1 MGVPAQ
7 VLPRNLIPRQGA
19 WRRPVFVRE
28 VGPQGYLF
36 RTPYGVRGMSVLR
49 SSVRRGTQLCDTLLQ
64 GSQLCDTLLQGSQFC
79 DTTAYREAIRQA
91 SQFCDAFYMD
101 HNSVII
107 VAIGRQVYRVI
118 TLVLPITQRAK
129 NDTTI

>member
-1 MGVPAQ
+1 MQTAAGQWPVEAIWNINFPNRQIPAP
-7 VLPRNLIPRQGA
+7 LRPREFPFQL
-19 WRRPVFVRE
+19 VRI
-28 VGPQGYLF
+28 
-36 RTPYGVRGMSVLR
+36 